1 MAFNKTKSLETAVK
15 ALNQGRIGEAIKEY
29 QQILRA
35 DPKDQSTLMTL
46 GDLFARQGD
55 LHSATGYFEKLAQIF
70 LSNGFIGKAIA
81 IYKKIAKLAPNELE
95 PLERLADLY
104 VQQGVLSEARPVFLQ
119 IAEGYLKSGRAP
131 KAVEILRRA
140 LEVEPD
146 NPRLHARLADL
157 LKATG
162 QKGEAAKAHLSYA
175 QRLMERGD
183 FAEAQAACDRA
194 LEVDP
199 GNMTALTMKAQ
210 VLGLAGQPE
219 KGVELLKGLKDA
231 ESGGHTTTLMFDLLL
246 QAGQN
251 AQAAELTRRIFAG
264 DHKLFSF
271 PYRAANALIQGGQH
285 KEAFPLLRELR
296 DAMIEG
302 GEEERYLES
311 LIGITQALPGDVPS
325 HEEFVNFCRQTSN
338 SFHLQNAMTQLA
350 TAYAG
355 AGDFDK
361 AEVLLRELL
370 ERKPGDQRLMARL
383 RQVQAKET
391 GPLPAEFEDEGTEAT
406 AVAPAQPELDEETQL
421 YVSQALTDV
430 DLFSSYGLTV
440 KATNLLEAVLQRAPR
455 YTPALERLLDLSV
468 GAGNEKRSAELA
480 AKLEEIY
487 TERKNRSQ
495 AERFGDMRR
504 RLQRGESAVA
514 PGISA
519 TTGAGA
525 GSVAGASGS
534 AAGVAASGGGAGR
547 PQEFSVAVVP
557 QTHDEEAPPPGMAI
571 PVESS
576 DEIDLSDEWQSAA
589 TAVNAP
595 ADASHATGAGAGGAN
610 NGASAGASAPTA
622 DESAAEEEGYELEL
636 VDSDNGAGGAAGAS
650 AAQGPMSAA
659 DFLSE
664 MSSELDEGGA
674 VDKAAR
680 AQAESNERAAA
691 QANTAPAGKAGGA
704 AGNAAG
710 KGRPA
715 EDHVPE
721 LDGIFQ
727 EFRSDMGE
735 LNDEDEDLETHYN
748 LGTAYREMGLLDEAI
763 GEFQRV
769 ANAVQ
774 QGKPF
779 RYSMQC
785 STMLG
790 LCFIDKGEPQI
801 AALWYARAL
810 ELPGLAPE
818 TILALKYD
826 LGVAQELAGD
836 STAALKSFRQVYAMN
851 IDYRDVAER
860 IATLQRH

>member
-1 MAFNKTKSLETAVK
+1 MAFNKAKALESAVK
-15 ALNQGRIGEAIKEY
+15 ALNQGRINDAIKEY
-29 QQILRA
+29 QQVLKQ

-46 GDLFARQGD
+46 GDLFVRQGD
-55 LHSATGYFEKLAQIF
+55 MHSATGYFEKLAQIF
-70 LSNGFIGKAIA
+70 LSNGFNGKAIA

-119 IAEGYLKSGRAP
+119 IAEGHLKAGRAP

-162 QKGEAAKAHLSYA
+162 QKTDAAKAHLSYA

-183 FAEAQAACDRA
+183 FAEAQSACDRA
-194 LEVDP
+194 LEADSGSVP
-199 GNMTALTMKAQ
+199 ALMMKAQ
-210 VLGLAGQPE
+210 VLGLAGHPD
-219 KGVELLKGLKDA
+219 KGVDLLKGLKDA
-231 ESGGHTTTLMFDLLL
+231 ESGGPTTSLMFDLLL

-251 AQAAELTRRIFAG
+251 TQAADLTRRIFAG
-264 DHKLFSF
+264 NTKLFSF
-271 PYRAANALIQGGQH
+271 PYRASNSLIQAGQH
-285 KEAFPLLRELR
+285 KDAFGLLRELR
-296 DAMIEG
+296 EAMIEG
-302 GEEERYLES
+302 GEEERYLET
-311 LIGITQALPGDVPS
+311 LIGITQALPGDVAS
-325 HEEFVNFCRQTSN
+325 HEEFVNFCKQTSN
-338 SFHLQNAMTQLA
+338 SFHLQNAMSQLA
-350 TAYAG
+350 SAQAG
-355 AGDFDK
+355 AGEFDK

-370 ERKPGDQRLMARL
+370 EKKPGDQKLMARL
-383 RQVQAKET
+383 RQAQAKET
-391 GPLPAEFEDEGTEAT
+391 GPLPAEFEEEGGEVSLA
-406 AVAPAQPELDEETQL
+406 APAQAELDEETQL

-430 DLFSSYGLTV
+430 DLFSSYGLSV

-455 YTPALERLLDLSV
+455 YTPALERLLDISV
-468 GAGNEKRSAELA
+468 GGGNEKRTIELA
-480 AKLEEIY
+480 GRLEEIY

-504 RLQRGESAVA
+504 RFQRGEGLAGA
-514 PGISA
+514 PGA
-519 TTGAGA
+519 LTTGA
-525 GSVAGASGS
+525 GSVAGSAMASAG
-534 AAGVAASGGGAGR
+534 AGVAGVSGSGGG
-547 PQEFSVAVVP
+547 QEFAVAVVP
-557 QTHDEEAPPPGMAI
+557 QAQDEDGTATATAFEI

-576 DEIDLSDEWQSAA
+576 DEIDLSDEWHA
-589 TAVNAP
+589 AP
-595 ADASHATGAGAGGAN
+595 APVAASEAGA
-610 NGASAGASAPTA
+610 NGAAAGMASASGVGAAPA
-622 DESAAEEEGYELEL
+622 AAEEAAQSGPEEDGGYELEL
-636 VDSDNGAGGAAGAS
+636 VSDNGSGGA

-674 VDKAAR
+674 VDR
-680 AQAESNERAAA
+680 AKRESEAKESNDRVAAA
-691 QANTAPAGKAGGA
+691 QARTGA
-704 AGNAAG
+704 AG
-710 KGRPA
+710 KERQS

-810 ELPGLAPE
+810 ELPGLSPE
-818 TILALKYD
+818 TILALRYD
-826 LGVAQELAGD
+826 LGVAQALAGD